1 MKIVAKRY
9 DAIYFVVLKRGEEL
23 CLVLHI
29 QYQINSQWIATR
41 KRQRCDLI
49 RNGKHNEMRMTI
61 SLALNAHAERT
72 FYKFRTVKV
81 QIYEHEKNNKVNDTT
96 RIAIK

>member
-49 RNGKHNEMRMTI
+49 RNGKYNEMRMTI
-61 SLALNAHAERT
+61 SLALNAHAEQKEHFT
-72 FYKFRTVKV
+72 SFVLLKYKYMNMKKIIR
-81 QIYEHEKNNKVNDTT
+81 
-96 RIAIK
+96 